1 MTNLSRQE
9 IDQLKQQLDEKMA
22 EFRAI
27 YHQLIEAGGVEL
39 PEDILDKVAGGIIPK
54 IPTLSPG
61 KGSSVPQV
69 ALR

>member
-39 PEDILDKVAGGIIPK
+39 PEDILDKVAGGIIPS
-54 IPTLSPG
+54 IPTRSPS

>member
-39 PEDILDKVAGGIIPK
+39 PEDILDKVAGGIVPV
-54 IPTLSPG
+54 IPTSSPG
-61 KGSSVPQV
+61 KVSKGPYVIP
-69 ALR
+69 R